1 MVFRDGGDVDA
12 PVTLLSDGT
21 RRRRLGRRPRLCAA
35 SAVTGAARK
44 WYEYGGMVGIP
55 PPLDTDAEDVAW
67 ALQTAEALWK
77 RNERVDA
84 VVWLRRAAQAA
95 GEADDD
101 DRALALA
108 RDAAELAD
116 YLTRN
121 PAPAATRSPPSS
133 KAPTAAEAVDDL
145 LRAARDGESVD
156 EARRRGTARR
166 RGGRR
171 VARRGH
177 EEIDRIPLESERLDE
192 PSTVP
197 PPRVAV
203 ADPVPSA
210 AAFASERPTSPYGG
224 AEEAEPEEGAGRE
237 RLRGGEFSTRGLTK
251 TRCSAQPRPTP
262 ECWIHGPT
270 QTRRPKCATRT
281 VPKGPRK
288 APLDR
293 DEVVTSAPLVSRT
306 RAGRGGGKRRREAD
320 GARAAPRGSLACR
333 SPERLPDDA
342 RAAFAQRLSYA
353 TSARNEEIGGFALA
367 LIVEGSL
374 DLAATIV
381 DAIARRLE
389 TGAIVRSRG
398 TIDHVAPVRL
408 VAASGPAR
416 VAIWEER
423 SVEEA
428 FRTCPWVEH
437 ELRAASDR
445 IHAEVGVTMGPLGAR
460 LDPVLRA
467 GVIAKLSLRVLGE
480 LEVFATRG
488 EPIPG
493 ILVVG
498 AGELELVGD
507 DGAPQAAPLRAGDFL
522 FPNEVLRAAPAP
534 NTVRAAKGGA
544 LILIAPRGA
553 AHELLVTC
561 PPLLEIFAGG

>member
-1 MVFRDGGDVDA
+1 
-12 PVTLLSDGT
+12 
-21 RRRRLGRRPRLCAA
+21 
-35 SAVTGAARK
+35 
-44 WYEYGGMVGIP
+44 MVGIP
-55 PPLDTDAEDVAW
+55 PPLDSDAEDVAW

-121 PAPAATRSPPSS
+121 PAPTATRSPPSS

-145 LRAARDGESVD
+145 LRGARDGENVD
-156 EARRRGTARR
+156 EQDVEELLDDAEPDDSPDGDT
-166 RGGRR
+166 
-171 VARRGH
+171 

-192 PSTVP
+192 PSTLP
-197 PPRVAV
+197 PPRVVA
-203 ADPVPSA
+203 ADPAPSA

-224 AEEAEPEEGAGRE
+224 AEDGEPEEGAPDE
-237 RLRGGEFSTRGLTK
+237 RGALDRGPDEDEVPSAAETHAGMLDPWADADSPTK
-251 TRCSAQPRPTP
+251 VRDSNRA
-262 ECWIHGPT
+262 
-270 QTRRPKCATRT
+270 
-281 VPKGPRK
+281 KGTGQG
-288 APLDR
+288 ALDR
-293 DEVVTSAPLVSRT
+293 DEVVTSAPLVSRP
-306 RAGRGGGKRRREAD
+306 E
-320 GARAAPRGSLACR
+320 RAAAAGKPAARTPPEPPRVDLSRVEAL
-333 SPERLPDDA
+333 SDLPDDA
-342 RAAFAQRLSYA
+342 RAAFARAAVVRDL
-353 TSARNEEIGGFALA
+353 ARNEEIGGFALA
-367 LIVEGSL
+367 LIVGGSL
-374 DLAATIV
+374 DVAAMVV
-381 DAIARRLE
+381 DTIARRLE

-416 VAIWEER
+416 VATWEER
-423 SVEEA
+423 AVEEA

-437 ELRAASDR
+437 ELRATSDR
-445 IHAEVGVTMGPLGAR
+445 IHAEVGVTMGPLGKR

-480 LEVFATRG
+480 LEVFAMRG

-507 DGAPQAAPLRAGDFL
+507 DGAPQAVPLRAGDFL

-544 LILIAPRGA
+544 LILMAQRGA